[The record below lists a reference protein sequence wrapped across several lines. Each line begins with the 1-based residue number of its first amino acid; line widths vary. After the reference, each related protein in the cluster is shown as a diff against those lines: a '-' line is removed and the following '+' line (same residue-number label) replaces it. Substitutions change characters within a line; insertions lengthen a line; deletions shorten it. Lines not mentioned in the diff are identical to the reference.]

1 MKKSAKQILE
11 DNFESKNDS
20 FLFYLREK
28 SLFNKEAFRQLYD
41 SIRKVA
47 DDDVAISRTAQQILI
62 VYGQILQY
70 FLYHFD
76 KDDSYK
82 IVNMP
87 ENYNKM
93 IEYLDK
99 SVEYYFKTRI

>member
-47 DDDVAISRTAQQILI
+47 DDDVAISRTAQQIVI

>member
-47 DDDVAISRTAQQILI
+47 DDDVTISRIAQQIVI
-62 VYGQILQY
+62 IYGQILQH

-76 KDDSYK
+76 KNDSYK
-82 IVNMP
+82 ITNMP

>member
-1 MKKSAKQILE
+1 MKKSARQILE
-11 DNFESKNDS
+11 DNFEAKDES

-28 SLFNKEAFRQLYD
+28 SLFNKDAFRQLYD

-47 DDDVAISRTAQQILI
+47 EEDVSISRTAQQIVV

-82 IVNMP
+82 IANMP

>member
-1 MKKSAKQILE
+1 MKISARQILE
-11 DNFESKNDS
+11 DNFEAKNES

-28 SLFNKEAFRQLYD
+28 SLFNKDAFRQLYD

-47 DDDVAISRTAQQILI
+47 EENVAISRTAQQIVV

-76 KDDSYK
+76 KNDSYK
-82 IVNMP
+82 IANMP